1 MRPQDFYIR
10 AKANTGV
17 RVDLEGPG
25 GRWIQV
31 RSVWSDAYS
40 VAAERMKA
48 NAIAEVA
55 LLASAPSP
63 EAARQMHK
71 WQQRAR
77 RATLVASLIA
87 DWSLTDRCTESE
99 RFILLVREPRL
110 RRQIELIAEN
120 LHVGA
125 GHD

>member
-17 RVDLEGPG
+17 RVDLDGPC

-77 RATLVASLIA
+77 RAKLVASLIA
-87 DWSLTDRCTESE
+87 DWSLTESCTESE
-99 RFILLVREPRL
+99 KFALLIKNPRL
-110 RRQIELIAEN
+110 RRQIEVVAEN
-120 LHVGA
+120 IHA
-125 GHD
+125 GGIDG